1 MRSRGDLITRQFDYE
16 SMNTL
21 KMIEGLPAVL
31 FPYSHFSG
39 AEIKKILSLFGPLR
53 LFCPWFME
61 PPSIESINVDRNTID
76 IEYPLKEMK
85 PEENFKTLLLEYS
98 RWIQNHQDKGYT
110 DFLRAGQAAGPSENT
125 TWEIR
130 RMIRNRETENSP
142 AYETL
147 RYHLIL
153 HLAQGMEN
161 QRREAD
167 RILTS
172 LKEKGILFKGIIE
185 ESDDVQNPVEDL
197 PSFESDFFMSEQHV
211 RHIFEAWFALFGVHI
226 GEDDLLLTFNR
237 HFMEYAEELWKKQVN
252 ESQVDRISSFQF
264 KYPDFSHLPLEDLFE
279 IKRTSSGDDA
289 VRGLRDLLLSFGD
302 DPIQKLSELEKM
314 KSNLEKSYPH
324 EKTKNFLKI
333 TFKYLPPFVDTGYH
347 EYDSLSAY
355 LENRK
360 LFLVED

>member
-1 MRSRGDLITRQFDYE
+1 
-16 SMNTL
+16 
-21 KMIEGLPAVL
+21 MIVGLPAAL

-61 PPSIESINVDRNTID
+61 PPSLESLNVDRNTID
-76 IEYPLKEMK
+76 IKYPLKEMK

-98 RWIQNHQDKGYT
+98 RWIHDNQDKGYT
-110 DFLRAGQAAGPSENT
+110 EFLRAGQTAGIAENT

-130 RMIRNRETENSP
+130 RMIRNGERGNSL
-142 AYETL
+142 AYQTL

-153 HLAQGMEN
+153 HLAQDMEK

-167 RILTS
+167 KILTS

-185 ESDDVQNPVEDL
+185 ESDDIQNPVEDL
-197 PSFESDFFMSEQHV
+197 PSFESDFFMPEQHM

-237 HFMEYAEELWKKQVN
+237 HFMDYAEELWKKQGN
-252 ESQVDRISSFQF
+252 ESQVDGISSLQF
-264 KYPDFSHLPLEDLFE
+264 KCPDFSHLPLEDLFE

-302 DPIQKLSELEKM
+302 DPIHNLSKLEKM
-314 KSNLEKSYPH
+314 TTNLEKSYPH

-333 TFKYLPPFVDTGYH
+333 TFKYLPPFPDTGHH

-355 LENRK
+355 LGKRI